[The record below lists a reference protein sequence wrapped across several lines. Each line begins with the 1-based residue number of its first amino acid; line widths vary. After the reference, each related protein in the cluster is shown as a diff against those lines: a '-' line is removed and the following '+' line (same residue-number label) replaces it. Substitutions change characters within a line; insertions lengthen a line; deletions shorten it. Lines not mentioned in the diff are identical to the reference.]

1 LVKKALQLGLIGI
14 GKAGQKHLAA
24 LKSIKDAG
32 LLDIEINA
40 ICDTDDTNLKRIAL
54 EYGIP
59 VFYSNPAFLIRDE
72 NVDIVYVCT
81 PGDMHADLVKEVAL
95 AGKAVYCEE
104 PLARSCPQAR
114 EMNAVALDSAVP
126 TSSGMT
132 LRYDPFFIYAKQLL
146 GKYDFGKPLLAH
158 IREDQQFPLDQ
169 ESLEQERSETSI
181 PGGGILLHQSIQVID
196 VLTMFFGDVATVYAQ
211 VGYHGGYGVEDQ
223 ASIIMKHNDGT
234 TSTLDSLW
242 HHLDRPDERIV
253 EFFFENGFIGITL
266 ESGNNHLDYHLR
278 GEGPVRVHPQS
289 AEAAL
294 LDELELSSNNLALGF
309 QESISNTGINK
320 QLALSYSFLKAVAS
334 GNTPS
339 PSFMDALS
347 AHRIVDAAYESFN
360 NKTPIDIL

>member
-59 VFYSNPAFLIRDE
+59 VFYSNPAFLIGDE

>member
-59 VFYSNPAFLIRDE
+59 VFYSNPAFLIGDE

-126 TSSGMT
+126 TSAGMM
-132 LRYDPFFIYAKQLL
+132 LRYDPFFVYAKQLL

-169 ESLEQERSETSI
+169 ESLEQERRETSI
-181 PGGGILLHQSIQVID
+181 PGGGILLHQSIQDID

>member
-59 VFYSNPAFLIRDE
+59 VFYSNPAFLIGDE

-181 PGGGILLHQSIQVID
+181 PGGGILLHQSIQVLD

>member
-1 LVKKALQLGLIGI
+1 MVKKALQLGLIGI

-59 VFYSNPAFLIRDE
+59 VFYSNPAFLIGDE

>member
-1 LVKKALQLGLIGI
+1 MAKKALQLGLIGI
-14 GKAGQKHLAA
+14 GKAGQRHLAA
-24 LKSIKDAG
+24 LKSIKEAG

-40 ICDTDDTNLKRIAL
+40 ICDTDETRLKLTAA
-54 EYGIP
+54 EYSIP
-59 VFYSNPAFLIRDE
+59 AFYSNPTSLIDDE

-81 PGDMHADLVKEVAL
+81 PGDMHANLVKEVAL
-95 AGKAVYCEE
+95 TGKAVYCEE

-126 TSSGMT
+126 TSAGMM
-132 LRYDPFFIYAKQLL
+132 LRYDPFFVYAKQLL
-146 GKYDFGKPLLAH
+146 GRYDFGKPLLAH

-169 ESLEQERSETSI
+169 ESFEQERDEDSI
-181 PGGGILLHQSIQVID
+181 PGGGILLHQSIQDID

-211 VGYHGGYGVEDQ
+211 VGYLGGYEIEDQ
-223 ASIIMKHNDGT
+223 VSIIMKHNDGT

-242 HHLDRPDERIV
+242 HHLDRPDERKV

-266 ESGNNHLDYHLR
+266 ESGNSLLDYHLR
-278 GEGPVRVHPQS
+278 GGGPVRVHHQS

-294 LDELELSSNNLALGF
+294 LDQLELSSNNLAFGI

-320 QLALSYSFLKAVAS
+320 QLALSYSFLKAVHS
-334 GNTPS
+334 GSTPS

-347 AHRIVDAAYESFN
+347 AHRIVDAAYESSN

>member
-1 LVKKALQLGLIGI
+1 MVKKALQLGLIGI

-223 ASIIMKHNDGT
+223 ASIILKHNDGT

-289 AEAAL
+289 AAAAL

>member
-1 LVKKALQLGLIGI
+1 MVKKALQLGLIGI

-266 ESGNNHLDYHLR
+266 ESGSSHLDYHLR

-289 AEAAL
+289 AAAAL